1 MNGEDPIMRIPLTI
15 AVALALA
22 VARPAAHAEPTRGPG
37 KGMLASCQAVMAD
50 RKQMDARLDE
60 KIAAMNAAQGGEKVE
75 AMAAVLNEL
84 AAQLKST
91 HASMPGCCMEGG
103 GPMTQP

>member
-1 MNGEDPIMRIPLTI
+1 MRIPLTVAV
-15 AVALALA
+15 AVALVLA
-22 VARPAAHAEPTRGPG
+22 VAWPAAHAEPARGPG

-50 RKQMDARLDE
+50 MKQMDARLDE

-84 AAQLKST
+84 AAQHKSM

>member
-1 MNGEDPIMRIPLTI
+1 MRIPLTI
-15 AVALALA
+15 ALALVLA
-22 VARPAAHAEPTRGPG
+22 VAWPAAHAEPTGGPG

-50 RKQMDARLDE
+50 MKQMDARLDE

-84 AAQLKST
+84 AAQHKSM